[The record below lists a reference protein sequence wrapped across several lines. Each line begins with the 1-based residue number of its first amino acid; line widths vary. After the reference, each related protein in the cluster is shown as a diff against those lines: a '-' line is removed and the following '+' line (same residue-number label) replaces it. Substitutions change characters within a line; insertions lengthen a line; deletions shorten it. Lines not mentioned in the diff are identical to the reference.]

1 MRPPLRLPL
10 FPSPTLFRSPGAH
23 TAAGRV
29 CEVRHQPPQVGQGYH
44 SRSHLEPRL
53 DQANSRP
60 RDSETE
66 PGAGGSAGRA
76 AAIVREGL
84 AQGRSAHSQLER
96 CLCTERR
103 DSNEQD
109 GRNREDVPHTAS
121 HTRSEEHTS
130 ELQSQSNLV
139 CRLLLEKKKISRQ
152 GLLSAPHPS
161 EIPPHVHM
169 GHSSGIQQL
178 ANLRS
183 PLAAPWPHRRC
194 YAPMLTGQRQTRP

>member
-29 CEVRHQPPQVGQGYH
+29 CEVRHQPPQVGPGCH
-44 SRSHLEPRL
+44 TRSTFEARL

-121 HTRSEEHTS
+121 HTHAFACHVTT
-130 ELQSQSNLV
+130 ELSCRRDRQVAVLDRPMIPSPTT
-139 CRLLLEKKKISRQ
+139 RLLVD
-152 GLLSAPHPS
+152 GLPYYP
-161 EIPPHVHM
+161 
-169 GHSSGIQQL
+169 SSGGCPDL
-178 ANLRS
+178 PA
-183 PLAAPWPHRRC
+183 
-194 YAPMLTGQRQTRP
+194 